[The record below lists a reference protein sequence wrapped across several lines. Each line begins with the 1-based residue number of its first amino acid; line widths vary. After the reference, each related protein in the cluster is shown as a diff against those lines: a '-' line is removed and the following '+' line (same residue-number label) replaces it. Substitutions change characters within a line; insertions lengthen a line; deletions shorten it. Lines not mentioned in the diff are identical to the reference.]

1 MNIDDIAKA
10 AQITDRHLFYLL
22 SGQRMASTRTAY
34 KLEMVTGISKE
45 TWVFGTAQERRA
57 AWEKFKA
64 QVSKR
69 PETQEGE
76 P

>member
-34 KLEMVTGISKE
+34 KLEMVTGIPKE
-45 TWVFGTAQERRA
+45 TWVFGTPEERRA
-57 AWEKFKA
+57 AWEEFKA
-64 QVSKR
+64 QERRRGGS
-69 PETQEGE
+69 
-76 P
+76 